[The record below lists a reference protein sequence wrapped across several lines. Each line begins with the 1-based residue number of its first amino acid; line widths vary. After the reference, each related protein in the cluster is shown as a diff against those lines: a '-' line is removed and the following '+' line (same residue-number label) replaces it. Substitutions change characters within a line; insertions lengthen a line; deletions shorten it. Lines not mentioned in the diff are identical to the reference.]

1 MRIETALAKLCAQA
15 RSLRDDQS
23 GNVAAIFALALVPAV
38 GLIGAAVDY
47 SRGNA
52 TRSSMQAAVDATAL
66 NLVRSASS
74 LTSDQLSQKATD
86 SFNALYNG
94 SQTQSG
100 IQVNAQYNATA
111 RSMTMSATGSIKTD
125 FMGVMG
131 VSNLG
136 VKARAVAVVIGD
148 GTACVLSLNKT
159 ASGAAIAQGST
170 TVNLSGCSL
179 YDNSANASALTVG
192 GSARLSA
199 LSVGVVGGISG
210 NTSITAVQGVNTG
223 VQPLADPY
231 AKLQVP
237 AFSGCDDHN
246 FTAKTKVTINPGVYC
261 GGMKLNAGADVTLNP
276 GIYYIDR
283 GDLTVNGG
291 ATMTGTGVTIIFT
304 SSTGSSWPTAS
315 INGGAVINLTPPT
328 DGPTAGVS
336 MFADRNIP
344 VGTSFSFNGG
354 ATQYLGG
361 VIYIPTGDV
370 LFAGGAGSTSSCT
383 KLIADTIQFTGS
395 SNFAIDCKGYGTK
408 AFGPAGVRLAS

>member
-1 MRIETALAKLCAQA
+1 MRIETPFAKLLGRA
-15 RSLRDDQS
+15 RGLRDDQS
-23 GNVAAIFALALVPAV
+23 GNVSAIFALALVPV
-38 GLIGAAVDY
+38 FGLIGAAVDY

-52 TRSSMQAAVDATAL
+52 TRTSMQAAVDATAL
-66 NLVRSASS
+66 NLIKSASS

-100 IQVNAQYNATA
+100 IQVSAQYDATA
-111 RSMTMSATGSIKTD
+111 KSVTMSATGSIKTD

-136 VKARAVAVVIGD
+136 VKARAVAVVIGE

-210 NTSITAVQGVNTG
+210 NTSITTTNGVNTG
-223 VQPLADPY
+223 VSPIPDPY
-231 AKLQVP
+231 AKLTIP
-237 AFSGCDDHN
+237 PYSGCNDHN

-291 ATMTGTGVTIIFT
+291 ATLSGTGVTIIFT
-304 SSTGSSWPTAS
+304 SSTNSSWPSAS
-315 INGGAVINLTPPT
+315 INGGATVSLTPPI

-344 VGTSFSFNGG
+344 VGTTFGFNGG
-354 ATQYLGG
+354 ATQYIGG
-361 VIYIPTGDV
+361 AIYIPTGDV
-370 LFAGGAGSTSSCT
+370 TFAGGAGSTSSCT
-383 KLIADTIQFTGS
+383 KLIADTITFTGT

>member
-23 GNVAAIFALALVPAV
+23 GNVAAIFALALVPV
-38 GLIGAAVDY
+38 FGLIGAAVDY

-291 ATMTGTGVTIIFT
+291 ATLSGTGVTIIFT
-304 SSTGSSWPTAS
+304 SSTGANWPTAS

-336 MFADRNIP
+336 IFADRSIP